1 MQNVKADGLEMFWQ
15 QCSEAQVQVY
25 TEFSD
30 NWCST
35 DTGME
40 NFA

>member
-1 MQNVKADGLEMFWQ
+1 MNNNGMEKIFWQ

-25 TEFSD
+25 AEFPGI
-30 NWCST
+30 WCST

-40 NFA
+40 NFAP